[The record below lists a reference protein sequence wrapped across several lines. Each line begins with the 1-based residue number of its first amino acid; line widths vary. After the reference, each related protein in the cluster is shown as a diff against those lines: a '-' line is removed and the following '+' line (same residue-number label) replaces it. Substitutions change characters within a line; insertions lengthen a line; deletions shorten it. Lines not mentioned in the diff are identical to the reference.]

1 MTWLRRSLFA
11 LCSMFLLGFSV
22 SASASLVRVPVASFA
37 SSATTYQAQP
47 SLWLLGVAIRHNGFV
62 TVHVYAGNLTQLTDP
77 DTGIT
82 HYTYSGFG
90 ELALTTKANGDTLSY
105 QYDALGRRTTDV
117 SQANGQSSTR
127 TWVYD
132 LDAGHACG
140 SSATGLAYGQLACR
154 TAPGFAERYQ
164 YDSLA
169 RQSQAITQ
177 LTDKAGLAHNYTRQY
192 AYDAYSRLL
201 TSTWPNGNTSH
212 WQYNLAGYPSGVEDA
227 QQQWL
232 YGINAQNAW
241 NRPTDISLAGGAI
254 QQTAASDA
262 TSGRPLS
269 LATQASGAALQG
281 DTWQWWSNGSMAGR
295 STLTA
300 SGNRTDAFSYDG
312 LERLTQASASGAV
325 TSTDTASYSTSGN
338 LTNKTGIT
346 GSYSYGSSQP
356 HAVVSAGGTT
366 YGYDASGNMTQRGAT
381 NVTYNALGQPL
392 SFYHVTDEVTR
403 FAYDSDHNR
412 YYQWAKLS
420 NGDTQETFYVGAS
433 YEERITHQV
442 GGSTSKTQYAYV
454 NDAVLQ
460 VTDAGPTPTTET
472 RYLLRNALHSVEAV
486 LNSQGQLL
494 ERLSYDT
501 WGKPDATPQYTT
513 RSYTGQEYLPTLGLL
528 HLNGRVYDPDLG
540 RFLSADPL
548 VQAPDFSQ
556 SYNRYS
562 YVWNNPVSAWDP
574 SGYELKPIAGDDV
587 WLGGAFMPEQLF
599 LTNLVNLNA
608 PTSSWDVGVGVAKG
622 AGSFS
627 LPAFESNLIFAPG
640 LLSTNWILNYVTGHG
655 LDYYLSPSS
664 LDQQYGAG
672 LFSIGSI
679 MIPAGGEL
687 TLLKFG
693 ARAGAEVAVEQ
704 TTRVGRWMSQVE
716 YDAMKT
722 SGKVQESFS
731 GTTHVANPADAAA
744 FIRQAESGS
753 LYVEFNVPTLSLKVT
768 NEGWAKIIGSNSLE
782 GRLAGRKGLPIP
794 QMPNATNILHS
805 ATKIP

>member
-1 MTWLRRSLFA
+1 MKWLRRSLFT

-22 SASASLVRVPVASFA
+22 SASASLVRVPAVSFA
-37 SSATTYQAQP
+37 SNAAKHQSRP
-47 SLWLLGVAIRHNGFV
+47 PLWLLGVAVRHNGFV

-254 QQTAASDA
+254 QQTAASDSA
-262 TSGRPLS
+262 SGRPLS
-269 LATQASGAALQG
+269 LATQASGTALQG

-338 LTNKTGIT
+338 LTSKTGIT
-346 GSYSYGSSQP
+346 GSYNYGSSQP

-381 NVTYNALGQPL
+381 NVTYNAIGQPL

-403 FAYDSDHNR
+403 FAYDSDHDR

-433 YEERITHQV
+433 YEEKITHHT
-442 GGSTSKTQYAYV
+442 GGSTSTEQYAYV
-454 NDAVLQ
+454 NDTVLQ
-460 VTDAGPTPTTET
+460 VTTGTTTQT

-486 LNSQGQLL
+486 LNSQGQVL

-574 SGYELKPIAGDDV
+574 TGYASIQEGIDMRALTAAEMGNTWAVAGWSAVSAYWQVFGFESLSKTSDALAGGRSDYHWQDAAWTGVEVLTFGKGELLTMGVSKAAHVGAGIYTSFKG
-587 WLGGAFMPEQLF
+587 LGGIADQLDAAIPVLDDLVDEF
-599 LTNLVNLNA
+599 SRVPKGLMDQMVLDAAKQGRGIKIIDNLGD
-608 PTSSWDVGVGVAKG
+608 PKFKG
-622 AGSFS
+622 MEKWSYTEKSA
-627 LPAFESNLIFAPG
+627 NG
-640 LLSTNWILNYVTGHG
+640 LRSEVHYVRDPNT
-655 LDYYLSPSS
+655 
-664 LDQQYGAG
+664 
-672 LFSIGSI
+672 
-679 MIPAGGEL
+679 GEL
-687 TLLKFG
+687 MDFKFKHH
-693 ARAGAEVAVEQ
+693 AD
-704 TTRVGRWMSQVE
+704 TGR
-716 YDAMKT
+716 
-722 SGKVQESFS
+722 
-731 GTTHVANPADAAA
+731 
-744 FIRQAESGS
+744 
-753 LYVEFNVPTLSLKVT
+753 
-768 NEGWAKIIGSNSLE
+768 
-782 GRLAGRKGLPIP
+782 
-794 QMPNATNILHS
+794 
-805 ATKIP
+805 